1 MVDLSFYI
9 SIHIADPSD
18 PGIWQDVRQFR
29 PSPTGPYH
37 TGIASGVIT
46 YTRNGLGPDPLPA
59 KEAEGPPVQVE
70 PVDLSL
76 RSPKGSQSQGYKSS
90 SSSAASAL
98 IKSNYNSLSSAS
110 SPSATSASSAFRSNT
125 YTSNNSHNSN
135 SGNSRGSPFSSASAS
150 ASAQMALNRQYSS
163 FSSASAAVT
172 KLPIPPFLAAS
183 PFLFTYRRL
192 KDEANNSSLG
202 YPNSSQSNGS
212 TSATSHSALSSSM
225 QAHSPTS
232 SSFSSASSATNGGGS
247 SSSYF
252 QDYDRKFSLLSLF
265 KNPYKYT
272 MERRAA
278 VHVPPSAF
286 GSSGGAAAAAL
297 TSAFSMA
304 SPALSASA
312 FSPTGHA
319 AALSHKAQSANSSA
333 AVSPWKLMAEAHHHH
348 QSSPFSHS
356 YHHQGAFSAI
366 SSADRKT
373 TFSSIVPGGSNA
385 FGRSNDSSVASNG
398 CSSDAS
404 KNRKVHKCDNE
415 GCDKVYT
422 KSSHLKAHKRT
433 HTGEKPYVCTWEG
446 CIWRFARSD
455 ELTRHYRK
463 HTGVKPFRCQLCT
476 RSFSRSDHLS
486 LHMRRH

>member
-1 MVDLSFYI
+1 MD
-9 SIHIADPSD
+9 
-18 PGIWQDVRQFR
+18 
-29 PSPTGPYH
+29 
-37 TGIASGVIT
+37 
-46 YTRNGLGPDPLPA
+46 TR
-59 KEAEGPPVQVE
+59 EAEGPPVQVE

-90 SSSAASAL
+90 TASSSATSAL
-98 IKSNYNSLSSAS
+98 IKSNYNSLSSAP
-110 SPSATSASSAFRSNT
+110 SPSSTSASSAFRNNAFS
-125 YTSNNSHNSN
+125 SNNSHHSSSN
-135 SGNSRGSPFSSASAS
+135 NSRNSPFSSASAS

-192 KDEANNSSLG
+192 KDETSNSGNTSNNIPYMS
-202 YPNSSQSNGS
+202 SSQSNGS
-212 TSATSHSALSSSM
+212 SSATSHSALSSSLH
-225 QAHSPTS
+225 AHSPT
-232 SSFSSASSATNGGGS
+232 SSFSSASSATNGGGGS
-247 SSSYF
+247 ASSYF

-278 VHVPPSAF
+278 VHIPPTAF

-312 FSPTGHA
+312 FSPTAHA
-319 AALSHKAQSANSSA
+319 AVLSHKAQSANSSA

-356 YHHQGAFSAI
+356 YHHQGAFGSM

-373 TFSSIVPGGSNA
+373 SFSSIVPGGSNA
-385 FGRSNDSSVASNG
+385 FGRSNDTSVISGTSNG
-398 CSSDAS
+398 CSGDPS

-446 CIWRFARSD
+446 CVWRFARSD